1 VSVVGSAA
9 VIDAERLR
17 ASFAAVA
24 EHGDEVALWFYSHLF
39 LSHPAARGLF
49 PLNMPR
55 QRRRLLDALGHIVS
69 RVDRLDELVP
79 FLQQLGR
86 DHRKF
91 GTLAEHYPAVGQ
103 SLVSTLAHFSGSAW
117 SMELEADWRDAYDLV
132 ARTMIDA
139 ASTAE
144 RVEPAWWDAEVIA
157 HERRAFDV
165 AVVRIRSLS
174 PLAYRPGQSISVETD
189 LAPKLWRF
197 YSPANAPR
205 SDGAIELHVQLI
217 AGGPVSAALV
227 RHLAV
232 GDRVRLGAPLGHRLV
247 LDPRSDRDLLLVAGG
262 TGLAPLKALVEQV
275 AAEGGRRRVH
285 LFHGAR
291 TYPGL
296 YDRAALDK
304 LAATNHWLRVTYALS
319 QDAAPLG
326 GEASSSPIGRGTVG
340 EVAARAGEWQRHD
353 VLVCGS
359 PRMVARTVPLFA
371 HAGIASD
378 RIRFDEF
385 TPR

>member
-1 VSVVGSAA
+1 
-9 VIDAERLR
+9 
-17 ASFAAVA
+17 
-24 EHGDEVALWFYSHLF
+24 
-39 LSHPAARGLF
+39 
-49 PLNMPR
+49 
-55 QRRRLLDALGHIVS
+55 
-69 RVDRLDELVP
+69 
-79 FLQQLGR
+79 
-86 DHRKF
+86 
-91 GTLAEHYPAVGQ
+91 
-103 SLVSTLAHFSGSAW
+103 
-117 SMELEADWRDAYDLV
+117 
-132 ARTMIDA
+132 MIDA

-157 HERRAFDV
+157 YERRAFDV
-165 AVVRIRSLS
+165 AVVRVRPLS

-189 LAPKLWRF
+189 LAPKLWRY

-227 RHLAV
+227 RHLAI

-247 LDPRSDRDLLLVAGG
+247 LDPHSDRDLLLVAGG

-275 AAEGGRRRVH
+275 AAEGGHRQVH

-296 YDRAALDK
+296 YDRPALDA
-304 LAATNHWLRVTYALS
+304 LAATNHWLSVTYALS
-319 QDAAPLG
+319 QDAALPG
-326 GEASSSPIGRGTVG
+326 GASSSPIGRGTVG
-340 EVAARAGEWQRHD
+340 EVAARAGEWQHHD

-359 PRMVARTVPLFA
+359 PRMIARTVPLLA